1 MEEHMAG
8 KLSEGDTIAMQGEVT
23 AVHEDGTVTVR
34 LHGYSVP
41 ITTRSEHLSLVAKK
55 NPERAKPLRD
65 APD

>member
-1 MEEHMAG
+1 MAAR
-8 KLSEGDTIAMQGEVT
+8 LSEGDTIAMEGEVT

-41 ITTRSEHLSLVAKK
+41 ITTRGENLNLVAKK
-55 NPERAKPLRD
+55 KLERTKLRD